1 MSTVTTDA
9 GRVPVLEAEI
19 ERLRAE
25 VGRLVREALD
35 DAGAANALQREVER
49 LHDER
54 VAALALVADVRFA
67 CGDYGQRMQP
77 DLLEYLRGLAADAA
91 RYRWLRR
98 KFGIVAAVDGA
109 QFCALNM
116 PRPAYIAPDAA
127 AELDAAIKARTA
139 AGERVESLAA
149 EFGVHP
155 TTVSRVINGKTWR
168 LIDLARRTRVP
179 AREAMAA

>member
-1 MSTVTTDA
+1 MIRD
-9 GRVPVLEAEI
+9 
-19 ERLRAE
+19 
-25 VGRLVREALD
+25 LD
-35 DAGAANALQREVER
+35 DLLRRMRVLAVDHEPDGWPAVQMRDITALCDEVER

-77 DLLEYLRGLAADAA
+77 ELLEYLRGLAADAA

-127 AELDAAIKARTA
+127 AELDAAIDA
-139 AGERVESLAA
+139 AKGGA
-149 EFGVHP
+149 
-155 TTVSRVINGKTWR
+155 
-168 LIDLARRTRVP
+168 
-179 AREAMAA
+179 